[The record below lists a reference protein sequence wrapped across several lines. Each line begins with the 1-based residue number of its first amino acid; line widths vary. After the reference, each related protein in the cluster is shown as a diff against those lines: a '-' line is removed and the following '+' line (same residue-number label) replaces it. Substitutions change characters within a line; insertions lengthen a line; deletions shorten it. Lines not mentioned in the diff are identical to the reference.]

1 MALVLAIDIRNTR
14 TRIGLAVDGRLVS
27 QWAVPTDSAETADG
41 AVACVLGFFDALAR
55 NLAPIE
61 KDAPDAIDLPE
72 SAPLADGAIIASV
85 IPALTGVWSDAA
97 RRLTDARPLTV
108 GPGLKTGLKMNFS
121 DPTAVGA
128 DRVAEMVGAKS
139 TYGAPALVIDLG
151 TSTTFE
157 LLDETGAFRGGII
170 APGMK
175 LGAQALARGAA
186 QLAAVELRAPK
197 SLLGR
202 TTVEA
207 MQAGIVM
214 GEVARIDGLI
224 DMIWADCGYTTPV
237 ILVGQA
243 RRDHRR
249 AHGAR
254 RHRRPDPRP
263 PRPSGALYAANTRR

>member
-72 SAPLADGAIIASV
+72 SAPLADGTIIASV

-128 DRVAEMVGAKS
+128 DRVA
-139 TYGAPALVIDLG
+139 IDLG
-151 TSTTFE
+151 TATTFE
-157 LLDETGAFRGGII
+157 LLDETGAGRGGIT

-237 ILVGQA
+237 ILVGQDA
-243 RRDHRR
+243 ETIAALM
-249 AHGAR
+249 AHAVTV
-254 RHRRPDPRP
+254 DQTL
-263 PRPSGALYAANTRR
+263 ALRGLLELYTANTRR

>member
-14 TRIGLAVDGRLVS
+14 TRIGLALDGRLVS
-27 QWAVPTDSAETADG
+27 QWAVPTDPDETADG

-55 NLAPIE
+55 GLAPIE
-61 KDAPDAIDLPE
+61 EGAPGAIDLPE

-85 IPALTGVWSDAA
+85 IPALTGVWADAA
-97 RRLTDARPLTV
+97 RRLTDARRSPWA
-108 GPGLKTGLKMNFS
+108 GPEDGPQ
-121 DPTAVGA
+121 D
-128 DRVAEMVGAKS
+128 
-139 TYGAPALVIDLG
+139 
-151 TSTTFE
+151 E
-157 LLDETGAFRGGII
+157 LLRSCGRGRRPRRRDGGRQEHLRRARPSSSIWVPPPPSSFWTRREPS
-170 APGMK
+170 AAASSPRAMK

-237 ILVGQA
+237 ILVGQDA
-243 RRDHRR
+243 ETIAALM
-249 AHGAR
+249 AHAVTV
-254 RHRRPDPRP
+254 DQTL
-263 PRPSGALYAANTRR
+263 ALRGLLELYTANTRR

>member
-14 TRIGLAVDGRLVS
+14 TRIGLALDGRLVS

-157 LLDETGAFRGGII
+157 LLDEAGAFRGGII

-202 TTVEA
+202 TTAEA

-237 ILVGQA
+237 VLVGQHA
-243 RRDHRR
+243 EAIAALMTHAVTVDQTLALR
-249 AHGAR
+249 GLLE
-254 RHRRPDPRP
+254 
-263 PRPSGALYAANTRR
+263 LYAANTRR

>member
-14 TRIGLAVDGRLVS
+14 TRIGLALDGRLVS
-27 QWAVPTDSAETADG
+27 QWAVPTDPDETADG

-55 NLAPIE
+55 GLAPIE
-61 KDAPDAIDLPE
+61 EGAPGAIDLPE

-85 IPALTGVWSDAA
+85 IPALTGVWADAA

-121 DPTAVGA
+121 DPVAVGA

-175 LGAQALARGAA
+175 LGAQAL
-186 QLAAVELRAPK
+186 
-197 SLLGR
+197 
-202 TTVEA
+202 
-207 MQAGIVM
+207 
-214 GEVARIDGLI
+214 EVARIDGLI

-237 ILVGQA
+237 ILVGQDA
-243 RRDHRR
+243 ETIAALM
-249 AHGAR
+249 AHAVTV
-254 RHRRPDPRP
+254 DQTL
-263 PRPSGALYAANTRR
+263 ALRGLLELYTANTRR

>member
-14 TRIGLAVDGRLVS
+14 TRIGLALDGRLVS
-27 QWAVPTDSAETADG
+27 QWAVPTDPDETADG

-55 NLAPIE
+55 GLAPIE
-61 KDAPDAIDLPE
+61 EGAPGAIDLPE

-85 IPALTGVWSDAA
+85 IPALTGVWADAA

-121 DPTAVGA
+121 DPVAVGA

-157 LLDETGAFRGGII
+157 LLDEAGAFRGGII

-175 LGAQALARGAA
+175 LGAPGAGPRGRPAGRRGASSP
-186 QLAAVELRAPK
+186 QVAARPH
-197 SLLGR
+197 
-202 TTVEA
+202 
-207 MQAGIVM
+207 
-214 GEVARIDGLI
+214 
-224 DMIWADCGYTTPV
+224 
-237 ILVGQA
+237 
-243 RRDHRR
+243 HRR
-249 AHGAR
+249 GHAGGHRHGGGGP
-254 RHRRPDPRP
+254 HRRPHRYDLGRLPLHDPRRHP
-263 PRPSGALYAANTRR
+263 KPSWAF

>member
-1 MALVLAIDIRNTR
+1 MDDSSPSGPFPQIPPRQPTAPWPVFSASSTPSPAI
-14 TRIGLAVDGRLVS
+14 
-27 QWAVPTDSAETADG
+27 
-41 AVACVLGFFDALAR
+41 
-55 NLAPIE
+55 LAPIE

-157 LLDETGAFRGGII
+157 LLDEAGAFRGGII
-170 APGMK
+170 APGH
-175 LGAQALARGAA
+175 
-186 QLAAVELRAPK
+186 E
-197 SLLGR
+197 
-202 TTVEA
+202 
-207 MQAGIVM
+207 
-214 GEVARIDGLI
+214 
-224 DMIWADCGYTTPV
+224 
-237 ILVGQA
+237 A
-243 RRDHRR
+243 RRPGAGPRSRPAGRR
-249 AHGAR
+249 G
-254 RHRRPDPRP
+254 
-263 PRPSGALYAANTRR
+263 T